1 MRHLLE
7 AWNISVSYGQVAAV
21 GDVSVSVGLGQ
32 VVAIVGANGAGKT
45 TLLNALMGLLK
56 CEGQIDFDGGAI
68 AHLTVEERSEIGL
81 SLVPE
86 TRALFGEMSVF
97 DNLQLG
103 TFPRYRRG
111 EKDLRQDFDSVFD
124 HFPRLA
130 ERRSQKAATL
140 SGGERQMLAIGR
152 ALMSR
157 PRLLMLDEPSL
168 GLAPLIVLDVFKVIA
183 QLRKTGVSMLLV
195 EQNARAALRVADYAY
210 VMSTGEVTLKGPAVN
225 VAADKA
231 VVASYLGLD
240 NDPDMAKGGADSI
253 QRTVSRA
260 TRA

>member
-1 MRHLLE
+1 MSALFE
-7 AWNISVSYGQVAAV
+7 AKNISVSYGQVAAV
-21 GDVSVSVGLGQ
+21 QNVAVSVGLGQ
-32 VVAIVGANGAGKT
+32 IVAIVGANGAGKT
-45 TLLNALMGLLK
+45 TLLHALMGLLK
-56 CEGQIDFDGGAI
+56 CEGKIDFDGLSI

-97 DNLQLG
+97 DNLELG

-111 EKDLRQDFDSVFD
+111 EKNLRQDFDTVFD
-124 HFPRLA
+124 RFPRLA

-168 GLAPLIVLDVFKVIA
+168 GLAPLIVRDVFKVIA

-210 VMSTGEVTLKGPAVN
+210 VMSTGEVTLKGPAKD

-231 VVASYLGLD
+231 VMASYLGLED
-240 NDPDMAKGGADSI
+240 DPA
-253 QRTVSRA
+253 RP
-260 TRA
+260 